1 MFSEIP
7 DDSKTNN
14 NDEELNNVL
23 LYTQQ
28 FLNDE
33 ENKNKKK
40 SKKKSKKKKT
50 IKNQDPEKILRSIE
64 KKIKSDKSN
73 YDNVNSLLVFTRSLL
88 NKYEKYKIKA
98 KVDCDKE
105 IKRERGRRLWQDYK
119 VDNRDSKYNENIDY
133 PKNNTLIPDIE
144 EYQNLL
150 ETVKEIVNKN
160 WNNENLNKR
169 LSYETEP
176 IINENDG
183 EVTLTRFPEFF
194 KIGENGNYKVY
205 PLKIGRAHV

>member
-98 KVDCDKE
+98 KVDCDNE
-105 IKRERGRRLWQDYK
+105 IKRKELEDYGK
-119 VDNRDSKYNENIDY
+119 
-133 PKNNTLIPDIE
+133 
-144 EYQNLL
+144 
-150 ETVKEIVNKN
+150 
-160 WNNENLNKR
+160 
-169 LSYETEP
+169 
-176 IINENDG
+176 IINFIIEIQNIM
-183 EVTLTRFPEFF
+183 
-194 KIGENGNYKVY
+194 KI
-205 PLKIGRAHV
+205 

>member
-1 MFSEIP
+1 
-7 DDSKTNN
+7 K
-14 NDEELNNVL
+14 
-23 LYTQQ
+23 
-28 FLNDE
+28 
-33 ENKNKKK
+33 KKK
-40 SKKKSKKKKT
+40 SKRKKIKKK
-50 IKNQDPEKILRSIE
+50 IKKNKDPEKINQDPEKILKSIE

-144 EYQNLL
+144 EYKNLL

-194 KIGENGNYKVY
+194 KIGKNGNYKVY
-205 PLKIGRAHV
+205 PLKQKATITHDDKTMEILLLRDKRRTSKKEYLQNS